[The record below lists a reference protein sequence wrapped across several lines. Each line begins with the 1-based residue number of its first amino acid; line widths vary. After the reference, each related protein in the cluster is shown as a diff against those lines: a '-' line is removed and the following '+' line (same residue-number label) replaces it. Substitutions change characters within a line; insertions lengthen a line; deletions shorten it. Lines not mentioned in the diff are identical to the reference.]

1 MDPKL
6 RVEEITKLLE
16 KYNYEYYV
24 LDNPSVTD
32 AEYDRLMQELIALET
47 AHPELKSPL
56 SPTQRVGGMVQDEFQ
71 KVTHKRMMLS
81 LANAFNDEDLRD
93 FDKKVRDVLQV
104 DKVRYMAEMKIDG
117 LGISLVYRNRLIYAA
132 TRGDGTVGED
142 VTSNVITIKSVPSH
156 INLDDEYEIRG
167 EVFMPKKSLERLNKE
182 RELTGEP
189 LFANARNAAAGSIRQ
204 LDSSIAANRGL
215 DAFWYYVVNAKDFGL
230 RYHSEALNMA
240 DRLGFKTNPERRL
253 CNGIDE
259 VIDFINEYTEKRPSL
274 AYDIDGIVIKVDDMD
289 MYDKLGYT
297 SKTPRWAIAYKFPPE
312 EVITKLTDII
322 YTVDLI
328 RDKTAKTTISADF
341 SHVTTKKINDKT
353 VEFTLP
359 STYVDFMDTLEFPLL
374 PKHILGEVSPALVYE
389 SDFSKHP
396 VVSGPFVL
404 NAMQAATATQL
415 NTFTIYLNRNT
426 KYFMTS
432 TKLDTFTLKTYKNRD
447 DIITALN
454 ASDVTA
460 TAELGLDSAGSLRD
474 NISSRESL
482 LNGGVFAFINTKS
495 DNLENKTLRQAI
507 AKGVNLAVVREGI
520 DDSQLLNYPI
530 LERQEKLNYPELT
543 KYDLDEAKG
552 LIEKAGFKYNDNG
565 KILNKD
571 GVPVILNAVVQKRD
585 VITRTAERFVDE
597 LKKIG
602 FEVNL
607 NIYDE
612 SQTTADFFTTV
623 VRPRDYDIL
632 FYEVDLGVSADPF
645 VYYSSTQ
652 ASTGGWNFSNYSNGL
667 VDDALLSAHTTTNMN
682 TRKAKYEYFLK
693 AWVSDVPAI
702 GLYQSSLKYYY
713 SQNVD
718 IYSENLQMTD
728 VLDRFND
735 VRYWASEK
743 RSVNVTP

>member
-1 MDPKL
+1 MNK
-6 RVEEITKLLE
+6 TKKKSGRSRFSRKRIADFYHESTDKVGKHFNDNFISRIQNAHEVRLWIIEWVLLVVVVFLFTVVQMMW
-16 KYNYEYYV
+16 YGDSYH
-24 LDNPSVTD
+24 TD
-32 AEYDRLMQELIALET
+32 AFV
-47 AHPELKSPL
+47 S
-56 SPTQRVGGMVQDEFQ
+56 GGDYTE
-71 KVTHKRMMLS
+71 
-81 LANAFNDEDLRD
+81 A
-93 FDKKVRDVLQV
+93 VL
-104 DKVRYMAEMKIDG
+104 
-117 LGISLVYRNRLIYAA
+117 
-132 TRGDGTVGED
+132 
-142 VTSNVITIKSVPSH
+142 
-156 INLDDEYEIRG
+156 G
-167 EVFMPKKSLERLNKE
+167 EVKSMNPLYASNSAEKTLSRL
-182 RELTGEP
+182 
-189 LFANARNAAAGSIRQ
+189 LFANLVSPDNSGHIKGE
-204 LDSSIAANRGL
+204 L
-215 DAFWYYVVNAKDFGL
+215 AKTVKMDNTGKIWTVTL
-230 RYHSEALNMA
+230 RDNLQWSDGEPIVA
-240 DRLGFKTNPERRL
+240 D
-253 CNGIDE
+253 
-259 VIDFINEYTEKRPSL
+259 
-274 AYDIDGIVIKVDDMD
+274 
-289 MYDKLGYT
+289 
-297 SKTPRWAIAYKFPPE
+297 
-312 EVITKLTDII
+312 DII

-374 PKHILGEVSPALVYE
+374 PKHILGEVSSALVYE

-495 DNLENKTLRQAI
+495 DNLENKALRQAI
-507 AKGVNLAVVREGI
+507 AKGVNLATVREGI

-543 KYDLDEAKG
+543 KYDLDEAKA

-585 VITRTAERFVDE
+585 VITRTAERFVEE